1 MSIQMICG
9 YTYYNGLISS
19 KDGTVTMTETIEARL
34 VGLGVAES
42 VDSEGGAKSLNT
54 PAPDKAEKT
63 DLPDLS
69 DKPDTKEETKA
80 APDEEP
86 EGETDLSAMTFNE
99 LKELAE
105 NMGID
110 TKGMRSKAAV
120 IEAIEAADKPPD
132 PQVIE

>member
-1 MSIQMICG
+1 MSIKMICG

-19 KDGTVTMTETIEARL
+19 RDGAVTMTEAIEARL
-34 VGLGVAES
+34 VSLGVAET
-42 VDSEGGAKSLNT
+42 VDGGDAKMNA

-86 EGETDLSAMTFNE
+86 EGETDLSAMSLAD
-99 LKELAE
+99 LKALAE
-105 NMGID
+105 GMGID
-110 TKGMRSKAAV
+110 TKGMRSKASV

>member
-1 MSIQMICG
+1 MAIKMICG

-19 KDGTVTMTETIEARL
+19 RDGAVTMTENIEARL

-42 VDSEGGAKSLNT
+42 VDGGDAKMNV
-54 PAPDKAEKT
+54 PAPDNGEK
-63 DLPDLS
+63 
-69 DKPDTKEETKA
+69 KESIDPPAAKESIDETKA
-80 APDEEP
+80 DEEP